1 MKKPRSRKAFRVLNL
16 IQGAEKLP
24 YPLFLEYQVGGI
36 NLPNLFWDFGVEV
49 VWNVGLLLWIFG
61 VPLDKFSTFGGFGV
75 GGGFLATMILALA
88 AQAAGVRS
96 LREEALSQKGAKGVT
111 FG

>member
-1 MKKPRSRKAFRVLNL
+1 
-16 IQGAEKLP
+16 
-24 YPLFLEYQVGGI
+24 
-36 NLPNLFWDFGVEV
+36 VEV
-49 VWNVGLLLWIFG
+49 VWNEGSLLWIFG
-61 VPLDKFSTFGGFGV
+61 LPLDKFSTFGGFGV

-111 FG
+111 FGCGTGSNLLTIGRRESVLLAMG